1 MRKTLDTNVLV
12 RALVHDESRQ
22 SEIAISLLGE
32 ELVHVPLTVAIETEW
47 VLRSHFKL
55 DKKTINTLM
64 ISYLSRDNVEVE
76 QRECVENAVLAHK
89 DGWDFSDALH
99 VQSAQR
105 GGEFLTFDR
114 KLVRFAAKHGSPVP
128 VRVPR

>member
-1 MRKTLDTNVLV
+1 VKKTLDTNVLV

-22 SEIAISLLGE
+22 SAIAVALLDDG
-32 ELVHVPLTVAIETEW
+32 LVHVPLTVAIETEW

-55 DKKTINTLM
+55 DKKTVNSLM

-76 QRECVENAVLAHK
+76 QREAVENAVLAHK
-89 DGWDFSDALH
+89 DGWDFADALH

-114 KLVRFAAKHGSPVP
+114 KLARFAAKHRSPVP
-128 VRVPR
+128 LRVPR